1 MMRLLSEGNK
11 RGILHKS
18 ATKKKFTRGS
28 DTLEH
33 AMQLLEHATDE
44 NGERNGTFV
53 EKVMRSRDRPKFGLG
68 FGFGTERRLVWCF
81 GDLSVSAESKL
92 LTFGRLSA

>member
-1 MMRLLSEGNK
+1 MIAFERKCHRKMMRLLSEGNK

-53 EKVMRSRDRPKFGLG
+53 EKVMRCI
-68 FGFGTERRLVWCF
+68 V
-81 GDLSVSAESKL
+81 V
-92 LTFGRLSA
+92 